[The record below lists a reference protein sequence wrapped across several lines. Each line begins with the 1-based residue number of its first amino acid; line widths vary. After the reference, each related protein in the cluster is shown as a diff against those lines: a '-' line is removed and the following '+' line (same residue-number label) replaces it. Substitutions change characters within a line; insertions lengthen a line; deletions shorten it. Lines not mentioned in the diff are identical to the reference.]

1 MALRSAVHKMPVLLL
16 LLLFT
21 SLLIHITRHL
31 QWYVWKA
38 RTWRWE
44 NTEQNRMAKN
54 DGEKGRIRK
63 RAMITNY
70 GVFLLCTCLIDWE
83 KELVDE
89 RENKNR
95 CNLSHHITIEGHAF
109 CQQIYSPT
117 DENQVGNSSH
127 SNRKGLDIETSR
139 CIRHNTAKLMSY
151 TPYD

>member
-70 GVFLLCTCLIDWE
+70 GVFSTLH
-83 KELVDE
+83 
-89 RENKNR
+89 
-95 CNLSHHITIEGHAF
+95 LSHWLGKRT
-109 CQQIYSPT
+109 
-117 DENQVGNSSH
+117 
-127 SNRKGLDIETSR
+127 RRWKGKKPLQSIPPYNYRGTRFLSADLFANGWKSGGQLLPLEPERAGYWDQSV
-139 CIRHNTAKLMSY
+139 Y
-151 TPYD
+151 TTQYG